1 VNPEKK
7 LPETRPK
14 ARRSGVPAPCLW
26 IWLRR
31 PPFWRRRDGLRV
43 LESSRAQAASE
54 ELSMTEPYIFVSTSI
69 PYVNGPPHV
78 GFAWELVIADVLARY
93 HRARGRPVRFITG
106 TDDNSLKNVRAAEAE
121 GTATADFVRARGE
134 RFLGLC
140 RALNLSND
148 DFIRTAFDPRH
159 APAVHAL
166 WRACDAAGDIY
177 SSAYR
182 GDYCV
187 GCEQFYSR
195 HDLPGGR
202 CPEHET
208 PLEQIE
214 ETNHF
219 FKLSR
224 HQAHVAGL
232 LSSGALRLWPSVY
245 EAESLGWVRAGLADF
260 SISRSRERARGW
272 GVAVPGEDGQI
283 VYVWFDALVNYVS
296 ALGYGSE
303 PSDLGPV
310 WRDAARR
317 IHVIGKNV
325 TRFHCVYW
333 PAILESAGL
342 PPPTD
347 VVVHGFLTV
356 EGRKIGKSLGNGVD
370 PFVLV
375 DNFGADRLRH
385 YLLRGFSLGNDG
397 DFSVAGLTHASS
409 DELSD
414 QLGNLLSRVLV
425 LLEQNTG
432 GQIPA
437 LCAGSSALE
446 GRARA
451 CTEQVIEALEHGD
464 PHEAIGSV
472 FGLVRAQNLEIA
484 RVEPWRLARR
494 ARATSD
500 TEERAGLLG
509 QVEHCLGDAARGLIW
524 TAALLEP
531 FLPETAQRVAGALGA
546 VLPAVYRAPAPDWST
561 LGAGAVTRR
570 GEVLFERLTA

>member
-1 VNPEKK
+1 VR
-7 LPETRPK
+7 LRP
-14 ARRSGVPAPCLW
+14 L
-26 IWLRR
+26 
-31 PPFWRRRDGLRV
+31 FWRRRDGLRA
-43 LESSRAQAASE
+43 LETARAQAASE
-54 ELSMTEPYIFVSTSI
+54 EHSMTDPYIFVSTSI

-106 TDDNSLKNVRAAEAE
+106 TDDNSLKNVRAAEAD

-159 APAVHAL
+159 APAVSAI

-177 SSAYR
+177 PSAYS
-182 GDYCV
+182 GAYCV

-195 HDLPGGR
+195 DELPEGR
-202 CPEHET
+202 CPEHDT

-219 FKLSR
+219 FRLSR
-224 HQAHVAGL
+224 HQAHVGEL
-232 LSSGALRLWPSVY
+232 LSSGALRLCPSLY
-245 EAESLGWVRAGLADF
+245 EAESLGWVRTGLADF

-272 GVAVPGEDGQI
+272 GIPVPDDDGQI

-296 ALGYGSE
+296 ALGYGGE
-303 PSDLGPV
+303 PSELVPV
-310 WRDAARR
+310 WQDAARR

-342 PPPTD
+342 SAPTD

-370 PFVLV
+370 PFVLIEA
-375 DNFGADRLRH
+375 FGAERLRH
-385 YLLRGFSLGNDG
+385 YLLRGFPLGSDG
-397 DFSVAGLTHASS
+397 DFSVPGLTHAND
-409 DELSD
+409 DELAD

-432 GQIPA
+432 GQVPA
-437 LCAGSSALE
+437 LSAGCSELE
-446 GRARA
+446 GQARA
-451 CTEQVIEALEHGD
+451 CAEQVIESLERGD
-464 PHEAIGSV
+464 PHTAIVRV
-472 FGLVRAQNLEIA
+472 FGFVRAQNFELA

-494 ARATSD
+494 ARTAAD
-500 TEERAGLLG
+500 GPERDALLG
-509 QVEHCLGDAARGLIW
+509 RVAVCLGDAARGLLW

-531 FLPETAQRVAGALGA
+531 FLPETARRIAGALGA
-546 VLPAVYRAPAPDWST
+546 ALPPVYRADALDWGT

-570 GEVLFERLTA
+570 EEVLFERLAA